1 MKENFF
7 PPGKHYIDQDDI
19 NAVTNVLKYKK
30 LTQGEV
36 TKFEEEIAK
45 YVGSKYA
52 VAVSSWTSG
61 LHISCLILG
70 VSKGDFVVT
79 SPITFVASSNSVL
92 YCQGDSNFL

>member
-1 MKENFF
+1 MREKFF
-7 PPGKHYIDQDDI
+7 PYGKHYIDQDDI

-30 LTQGEV
+30 LTQGEEV

-61 LHISCLILG
+61 LHISCLTLSI
-70 VSKGDFVVT
+70 KG
-79 SPITFVASSNSVL
+79 
-92 YCQGDSNFL
+92 